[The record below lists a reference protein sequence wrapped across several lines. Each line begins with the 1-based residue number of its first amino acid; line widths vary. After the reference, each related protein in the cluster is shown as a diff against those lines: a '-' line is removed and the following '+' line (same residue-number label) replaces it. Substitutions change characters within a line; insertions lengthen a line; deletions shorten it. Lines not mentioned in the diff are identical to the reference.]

1 MKSWTPPAFSLLP
14 QVDATGVLVELFTSL
29 SRELA
34 AVYAELEEL
43 KRRVET
49 K

>member
-14 QVDATGVLVELFTSL
+14 QVDSTGVLVELFTSL

-34 AVYAELEEL
+34 SVYAELEEL

>member
-1 MKSWTPPAFSLLP
+1 MQSWNPPALSLLP
-14 QVDATGVLVELFTSL
+14 QVDGSGVLVDLFTSL
-29 SRELA
+29 ARELA